1 MVMEKALSREG
12 SAGCWRESRIYP
24 PLALEVG
31 VSSADAE
38 LNCACTACASSRKE
52 RMPEHKLR
60 RNMMVR
66 PYGKDVASISSTPFV
81 YRDAWFVFSSRNYS
95 SVKEQL
101 DRVAGRFSASEM
113 IRAYY

>member
-12 SAGCWRESRIYP
+12 SAGCWRESRMYP
-24 PLALEVG
+24 PLALGVGTPWVG
-31 VSSADAE
+31 VE
-38 LNCACTACASSRKE
+38 LNCACAACTRSRKE

-95 SVKEQL
+95 SVKE
-101 DRVAGRFSASEM
+101 
-113 IRAYY
+113 